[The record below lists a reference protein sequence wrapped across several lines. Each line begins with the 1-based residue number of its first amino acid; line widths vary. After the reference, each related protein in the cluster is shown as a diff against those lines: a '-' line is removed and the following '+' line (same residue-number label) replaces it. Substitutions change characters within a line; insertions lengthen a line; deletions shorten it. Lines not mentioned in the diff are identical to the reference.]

1 MDISLVAAKIL
12 GIYLVVGGLMVIFRG
27 KTLPHLLK
35 DFFGH
40 PAIVY
45 LTGVILVT
53 LSSLVLLQN
62 NVWDGSWRGIVTV
75 LSWLVLIKG
84 LSYIFF
90 PEMLQKMVTKKLLD
104 SVSFYGLI
112 AVVAGIYLFYIV

>member
-1 MDISLVAAKIL
+1 MDISLVAKVL
-12 GIYLVVGGLMVIFRG
+12 GIYLVVGGLFVIFRG

-45 LTGVILVT
+45 LTGVILVF
-53 LSSLVLLQN
+53 LSSLVLLQ
-62 NVWDGSWRGIVTV
+62 DKALGSLVTV
-75 LSWLVLIKG
+75 LAWLVLAKG

-104 SVSFYGLI
+104 TVSTYGII
-112 AVVAGIYLFYIV
+112 AIIAGVYLFYVG

>member
-1 MDISLVAAKIL
+1 MDISLVAHVL
-12 GIYLVVGGLMVIFRG
+12 GVYLIVSGLFIIFRG

-45 LTGVILVT
+45 LTGVILVF
-53 LSSLVLLQN
+53 LSALVLLQSEAVN
-62 NVWDGSWRGIVTV
+62 SLVTV
-75 LSWLVLIKG
+75 LAWLVLIKG
-84 LSYIFF
+84 LSYLFF

-104 SVSFYGLI
+104 TVSTYGVI
-112 AVVAGIYLFYIV
+112 AIIAGVYLFSVG

>member
-1 MDISLVAAKIL
+1 MDISLVAKVL
-12 GIYLVVGGLMVIFRG
+12 GVYLVVGGLFTIFRG
-27 KTLPHLLK
+27 KTLPHMLK

-45 LTGVILVT
+45 LTGVILVFLASLALLQDKE
-53 LSSLVLLQN
+53 LSSLVSLF
-62 NVWDGSWRGIVTV
+62 V
-75 LSWLVLIKG
+75 WLVLIKG

-104 SVSFYGLI
+104 TVSTYGLI
-112 AVVAGIYLFYIV
+112 AVVAGVYLFFYAG